1 MVLPIISKAV
11 QADNQS
17 TECYEDYNFGEHAKD
32 GIIYNNVKYMMEFI
46 HWLHNRQTKYLQF
59 SEDFV
64 IPVQIMSDIQW
75 DTEKSIEDG
84 HTCKVSFDWV
94 QVGKEF
100 SLHEENL
107 NNRCPSCGGYIAP
120 TAIFCQ
126 KCGTRVNGNG

>member
-1 MVLPIISKAV
+1 MV
-11 QADNQS
+11 
-17 TECYEDYNFGEHAKD
+17 
-32 GIIYNNVKYMMEFI
+32 EFI
-46 HWLHNRQTKYLQF
+46 HWLHDRKTKYLQF

-84 HTCKVSFDWV
+84 HTCKISFDWV

-100 SLHEENL
+100 SLHDENL
-107 NNRCPSCGGYIAP
+107 NNRCSSCGGYVAP

-126 KCGTRVNGNG
+126 KCGTRLNSNG